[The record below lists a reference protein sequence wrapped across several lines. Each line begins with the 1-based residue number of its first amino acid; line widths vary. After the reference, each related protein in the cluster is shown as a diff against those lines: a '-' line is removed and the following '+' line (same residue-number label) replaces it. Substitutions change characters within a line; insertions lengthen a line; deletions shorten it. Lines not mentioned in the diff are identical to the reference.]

1 MRKKEKKK
9 KNLMPSPRNFLF
21 FIFYFSD
28 SELTHYEK
36 QICATK
42 AGKEVKIRKNSCM
55 KEEIKWEKKSR
66 VAIRKKFSAY
76 CYLLKFKFKWDSL
89 KYKSSNPYSIW
100 TSSQTVEVV
109 SLIPIRSPL
118 VII

>member
-1 MRKKEKKK
+1 MRKKEKKI
-9 KNLMPSPRNFLF
+9 KNLMPSPRNFFIYFYFYFILFYLFYLF
-21 FIFYFSD
+21 FFSD

-76 CYLLKFKFKWDSL
+76 YYLLKFKFNGIL
-89 KYKSSNPYSIW
+89 
-100 TSSQTVEVV
+100 
-109 SLIPIRSPL
+109 
-118 VII
+118 